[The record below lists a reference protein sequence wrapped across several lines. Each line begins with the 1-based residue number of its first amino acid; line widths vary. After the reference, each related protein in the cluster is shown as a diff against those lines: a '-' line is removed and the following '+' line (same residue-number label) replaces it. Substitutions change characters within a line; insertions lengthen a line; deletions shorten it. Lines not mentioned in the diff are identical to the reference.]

1 MSQIYA
7 EKGRH
12 FSQRVLPVVPME
24 AVSKLQLPQQQE
36 QSLPRAEWGPVH
48 LHASSPIL
56 TVPSSLRTDT
66 HLLYSEPNLRL
77 FPLSKARGGAECEG
91 KWSAQPRPS
100 LLTLCG
106 AGRPQAGSHPGLCS
120 TCHGPGCLAQYAL
133 EGESGR
139 AEMCVHWMGGPAW
152 AAKFSLSLQ
161 AASLSPSTVESGLDA
176 ES

>member
-1 MSQIYA
+1 
-7 EKGRH
+7 
-12 FSQRVLPVVPME
+12 
-24 AVSKLQLPQQQE
+24 
-36 QSLPRAEWGPVH
+36 
-48 LHASSPIL
+48 
-56 TVPSSLRTDT
+56 
-66 HLLYSEPNLRL
+66 LYSEPNLRL